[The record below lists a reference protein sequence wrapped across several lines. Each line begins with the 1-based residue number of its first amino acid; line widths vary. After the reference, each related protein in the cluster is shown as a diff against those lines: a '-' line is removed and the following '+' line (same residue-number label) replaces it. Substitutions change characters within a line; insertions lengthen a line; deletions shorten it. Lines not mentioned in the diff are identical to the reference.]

1 MTDLS
6 ATDHASTDTSHD
18 AIDPNVLPK
27 FSDMPDVALMDT
39 AHVNKDTP
47 PFILVDGSYY
57 LFRTYHAL
65 PKTMMTT
72 QGLMT
77 NAIRGTLNAL
87 LKLMRRY
94 HPTHMAVCFDTKSPT
109 FRHALSPEYKA
120 NRPKMDVELAQ
131 QIPYIH
137 RLVRALGI
145 PLLRIEGAEADD
157 IIGTLTQRAVAEGHH
172 VVISTGDKDMA
183 QLVNDCVILE
193 DSFTGKITDIQ
204 GVIDKFGIKPTQ
216 MVDYL
221 TLMGDSSDGIKGVPG
236 IGKKTAAKLLN
247 EYESLGGIL
256 ANAENIK
263 GRAGKNLI
271 EHADDIPMNSQLA
284 TIVTDLDIGQDWE
297 DLRVNTDATA
307 FIDELRDLYS
317 ELEFK
322 NELASLDHPNH
333 PANVQNDAQ
342 NGNDSIDN
350 SKAASE
356 SQAQIAKTLQNQK
369 QHAII
374 ENIKDS
380 KGHDKAWHTVLDMLA
395 FESLLERLASAEHFV
410 IDTETTS
417 INWREADI
425 VGLSFALQSHEA
437 YYIPL
442 NHVAYVEPVKTKKTK
457 AKKDADVE
465 TPEDSLALEDAP
477 VEDELI
483 GKQLDRDSV
492 LAKLKPILENPK
504 IGKIGQHLKYD
515 AHVLSRYGIDLNIEP
530 KNWAMDTMLA
540 SYVINAAITRH
551 GMDDLARH
559 YLHTQTITYED
570 VAGKGA
576 KQVTFD
582 KVAIDIASDY
592 ACEDADITY
601 QLFELF
607 QAKLKDDENNQ
618 KLLQAL
624 EIPTAQILCQME
636 AEGILIKRPF
646 LNELSIRFDEEII
659 ALEKRAY
666 EVAGEA
672 FNLGS
677 PKQLGEILFDK
688 LGVPGGKKTKSG
700 QYSTSEAVL
709 SKIDHE
715 LVDIALEYRSLAKLK
730 NTYTDALDAVA
741 DSETDRVHTSYHQ
754 ALTSTGRLS
763 STDPNLQN
771 IPIRTATGRLIR
783 QAFIAPKGR
792 VILAADYSQIEL
804 RLMAHFSGDA
814 NLTRAFNEGLDI
826 HTATAAEVLGKAVE
840 GVTPTERR
848 NAKAINFGLL
858 YGMSAFGL
866 AKQLQMSREEAQS
879 YIKLYFSRYPGVQQY
894 MQDTRASAYE
904 HGYIET
910 ILGRKLYTP
919 DITNSNRMVKQAAER
934 AAINAPLQ
942 GSAADIIKLAMIAV
956 DKVLPKE
963 SAKMLL
969 QVHDELVFEV
979 DEDKTDEISALIKQA
994 MEEVLSTT
1002 AKDMG
1007 WDVDFAVPLVVE
1019 TDIGE
1024 NWDEAH

>member
-1 MTDLS
+1 MTDNDHNSHSPINPNTLPNF
-6 ATDHASTDTSHD
+6 ATMPNVATMDTSH
-18 AIDPNVLPK
+18 
-27 FSDMPDVALMDT
+27 
-39 AHVNKDTP
+39 VNKEQP

-65 PKTMMTT
+65 PKTMQNS
-72 QGLMT
+72 QGLVT

-109 FRHALSPEYKA
+109 FRHAMSEEYKA
-120 NRPKMDVELAQ
+120 NRPKMDVELAE

-137 RLVRALGI
+137 SLVVALGI

-157 IIGTLTQRAVAEGHH
+157 IIGTLAHRAVAEGHH
-172 VVISTGDKDMA
+172 VVISTGDKDMM
-183 QLVNDCVILE
+183 QLINDCVILE
-193 DSFTGKITDIQ
+193 DSFTGKVTDSA
-204 GVIDKFGIKPTQ
+204 GVVEKFGINPNQ
-216 MVDYL
+216 MIDFL

-236 IGKKTAAKLLN
+236 IGKKTAKDLLN
-247 EYESLGGIL
+247 EYGNIDNMLKNV
-256 ANAENIK
+256 ANIK
-263 GRAGKNLI
+263 GRAGKNLV
-271 EHADDIPMNSQLA
+271 EYADDIPFNAQLA
-284 TIVTDLDIGQDWE
+284 TIVTDLEIGQDWR
-297 DLRVNTDATA
+297 DLKINTDPCAH
-307 FIDELRDLYS
+307 IDELRALYS
-317 ELEFK
+317 ELEFR

-333 PANVQNDAQ
+333 PANA
-342 NGNDSIDN
+342 NGNGAQSVADIQAD
-350 SKAASE
+350 AE
-356 SQAQIAKTLQNQK
+356 SQAQIAKSLQSSIND
-369 QHAII
+369 
-374 ENIKDS
+374 NIKDS
-380 KGHDKAWHTVLDMLA
+380 KTHDKAWHTVLDEPA
-395 FESLLERLASAEHFV
+395 FDSLVTLLESAPHFV

-417 INWREADI
+417 VYWRQAEL
-425 VGLSFALQSHEA
+425 VGLSFAVKAHEA
-437 YYIPL
+437 YYVPL
-442 NHVAYVEPVKTKKTK
+442 TH
-457 AKKDADVE
+457 
-465 TPEDSLALEDAP
+465 SLEG
-477 VEDELI
+477 DELTT
-483 GKQLDRDSV
+483 KQLDRNMV
-492 LAKLKPILENPK
+492 LTRLKHILENPN

-515 AHVLSRYGIDLNIEP
+515 AHILSFYDIDLLGSIHAKPN
-530 KNWAMDTMLA
+530 NWAMDTMLA
-540 SYVINAAITRH
+540 SYVINAAATRH

-559 YLHTQTITYED
+559 YLQTQTISFED

-576 KQVTFD
+576 KQVGFD
-582 KVAIDIASDY
+582 QVAIDLASDY

-607 QAKLKDDENNQ
+607 SEKLAADENNA
-618 KLLQAL
+618 KLLHEL
-624 EIPTAQILCQME
+624 EIPTAEILCQME
-636 AEGILIKRPF
+636 ANGILIKRPF
-646 LNELSIRFDEEII
+646 LNELSKRFDEEII

-677 PKQLGEILFDK
+677 PKQLGEMLFEK
-688 LGVPGGKKTKSG
+688 LGVAGGKKTKSG
-700 QYSTSEAVL
+700 QYSTGEAVL
-709 SKIDHE
+709 SKIDHP
-715 LVDIALEYRSLAKLK
+715 LVEIVLEYRGLSKLK
-730 NTYTDALDAVA
+730 STYTDALDNVA

-783 QAFIAPKGR
+783 QAFIAPEGR

-804 RLMAHFSGDA
+804 RLMAHFSGDV

-840 GVTPTERR
+840 AVSATERR

-866 AKQLQMSREEAQS
+866 AKQLQMSRGEAQD
-879 YIKLYFSRYPGVQQY
+879 YIDMYFERYPSVKDY
-894 MQDTRASAYE
+894 MINTRASAYE
-904 HGYIET
+904 KGYVET

-919 DITNSNRMVKQAAER
+919 DINHSNRMVKQGAER

-942 GSAADIIKLAMIAV
+942 GSAADLIKLAMIAV

-963 SAKMLL
+963 HAKMLL

-979 DEDKTDEISALIKQA
+979 DSDKVDSIRQLITDA
-994 MEEVLSTT
+994 MQDVLTTT
-1002 AKDMG
+1002 AVAKG
-1007 WDVDFAVPLVVE
+1007 WNVDFAVPLLVE
-1019 TDIGE
+1019 TDIGS

>member
-1 MTDLS
+1 MTDNDHNSHSPINPNTLPNF
-6 ATDHASTDTSHD
+6 ATMPNVATMDTSH
-18 AIDPNVLPK
+18 
-27 FSDMPDVALMDT
+27 
-39 AHVNKDTP
+39 VNKEQP

-65 PKTMMTT
+65 PKTMQNS
-72 QGLMT
+72 QGLVT

-109 FRHALSPEYKA
+109 FRHTMSEEYKA
-120 NRPKMDVELAQ
+120 NRPKMDVELAE

-137 RLVRALGI
+137 SLVVALGI

-157 IIGTLTQRAVAEGHH
+157 IIGTLAHRAVAEGHH
-172 VVISTGDKDMA
+172 VVISTGDKDMM
-183 QLVNDCVILE
+183 QLINDCVILE
-193 DSFTGKITDIQ
+193 DSFTGKVTDSA
-204 GVIDKFGIKPTQ
+204 GVVEKFGINPNQ
-216 MVDYL
+216 MIDFL

-236 IGKKTAAKLLN
+236 IGKKTAKDLLN
-247 EYESLGGIL
+247 EYGNIDNMLKNV
-256 ANAENIK
+256 ANIK
-263 GRAGKNLI
+263 GRAGKNLV
-271 EHADDIPMNSQLA
+271 EYADDIPFNAQLA
-284 TIVTDLDIGQDWE
+284 TIVTDLEIGQDWR
-297 DLRVNTDATA
+297 DLKINTDPCAH
-307 FIDELRDLYS
+307 IDELRALYS
-317 ELEFK
+317 ELEFR

-333 PANVQNDAQ
+333 PANA
-342 NGNDSIDN
+342 NGNGAQSVADSQAD
-350 SKAASE
+350 AE
-356 SQAQIAKTLQNQK
+356 SQAQIAKSLQSS
-369 QHAII
+369 II
-374 ENIKDS
+374 DNIKDS
-380 KGHDKAWHTVLDMLA
+380 KTHDKAWHTVLDEPA
-395 FESLLERLASAEHFV
+395 FDSLVTLLESAPHFV

-417 INWREADI
+417 VYWRQAEL
-425 VGLSFALQSHEA
+425 VGLSFAVKAHEA
-437 YYIPL
+437 YYVPL
-442 NHVAYVEPVKTKKTK
+442 TH
-457 AKKDADVE
+457 
-465 TPEDSLALEDAP
+465 SLEG
-477 VEDELI
+477 DELTT
-483 GKQLDRDSV
+483 KQLDRNMV
-492 LAKLKPILENPK
+492 LTRLKPILENPN

-515 AHVLSRYGIDLNIEP
+515 AHILSFYDMDLLGSIHAKPN
-530 KNWAMDTMLA
+530 NWAMDTMLA
-540 SYVINAAITRH
+540 SYVINAAATRH

-559 YLHTQTITYED
+559 YLQTQTISFED

-576 KQVTFD
+576 KQVSFD
-582 KVAIDIASDY
+582 QVAIDLASDY

-607 QAKLKDDENNQ
+607 SEKLAADENNA
-618 KLLQAL
+618 KLLHEL
-624 EIPTAQILCQME
+624 EIPTAEILCQME
-636 AEGILIKRPF
+636 ANGILIKRPF
-646 LNELSIRFDEEII
+646 LNELSKRFDEEII

-666 EVAGEA
+666 EVAGEE

-677 PKQLGEILFDK
+677 PKQLGEMLFEK

-700 QYSTSEAVL
+700 QYSTGEAVL
-709 SKIDHE
+709 SKIDHP
-715 LVDIALEYRSLAKLK
+715 LVEIVLEYRGLSKLK
-730 NTYTDALDAVA
+730 STYTDALDNVA

-783 QAFIAPKGR
+783 QAFIAPEGR

-804 RLMAHFSGDA
+804 RLMAHFSGDE

-840 GVTPTERR
+840 AVSATERR

-866 AKQLQMSREEAQS
+866 AKQLQMSRGEAQD
-879 YIKLYFSRYPGVQQY
+879 YIDMYFERYPSVKDY
-894 MQDTRASAYE
+894 MINTRASAYE
-904 HGYIET
+904 KGYVET

-919 DITNSNRMVKQAAER
+919 DINHSNRMVKQGAER

-942 GSAADIIKLAMIAV
+942 GSAADLIKLAMIAV

-963 SAKMLL
+963 HAKMLL

-979 DEDKTDEISALIKQA
+979 DSDKVDSIRQLITDA
-994 MEEVLSTT
+994 MQDVLTTT
-1002 AKDMG
+1002 AVAKG
-1007 WDVDFAVPLVVE
+1007 WNVNFAVPLLVE
-1019 TDIGE
+1019 TDIGS

>member
-1 MTDLS
+1 MTDNDHNSHSPINPNTLPNF
-6 ATDHASTDTSHD
+6 ATMPNVATMDTSH
-18 AIDPNVLPK
+18 
-27 FSDMPDVALMDT
+27 
-39 AHVNKDTP
+39 VNKEQP

-65 PKTMMTT
+65 PKTMQNS
-72 QGLMT
+72 QGLVT

-109 FRHALSPEYKA
+109 FRHAMSEEYKA
-120 NRPKMDVELAQ
+120 NRPKMDVELAE

-137 RLVRALGI
+137 SLVVALGI

-157 IIGTLTQRAVAEGHH
+157 IIGTLAHRAVAEGHH
-172 VVISTGDKDMA
+172 VVISTGDKDMM
-183 QLVNDCVILE
+183 QLINDCVILE
-193 DSFTGKITDIQ
+193 DSFTGKVTDSA
-204 GVIDKFGIKPTQ
+204 GVVEKFGINPNQ
-216 MVDYL
+216 MIDFL

-236 IGKKTAAKLLN
+236 IGKKTAKDLLN
-247 EYESLGGIL
+247 EYGNIDNMLKNV
-256 ANAENIK
+256 ANIK
-263 GRAGKNLI
+263 GRAGKNLV
-271 EHADDIPMNSQLA
+271 EYADDIPFNAQLA
-284 TIVTDLDIGQDWE
+284 TIVTDLEIGQDWR
-297 DLRVNTDATA
+297 DLKINTDPCAH
-307 FIDELRDLYS
+307 IDELRALYS
-317 ELEFK
+317 ELEFR

-333 PANVQNDAQ
+333 PANA
-342 NGNDSIDN
+342 NGNGAQSVADSQAD
-350 SKAASE
+350 AE
-356 SQAQIAKTLQNQK
+356 SQAQIAKSLQSS
-369 QHAII
+369 II
-374 ENIKDS
+374 DNIKDS
-380 KGHDKAWHTVLDMLA
+380 KTHDKAWHTVLDEPA
-395 FESLLERLASAEHFV
+395 FDSLVTLLESAPHFV

-417 INWREADI
+417 VYWRQAEL
-425 VGLSFALQSHEA
+425 VGLSFAVKAHEA
-437 YYIPL
+437 YYVPL
-442 NHVAYVEPVKTKKTK
+442 TH
-457 AKKDADVE
+457 
-465 TPEDSLALEDAP
+465 SLEG
-477 VEDELI
+477 DELTT
-483 GKQLDRDSV
+483 KQLDRNMV
-492 LAKLKPILENPK
+492 LTRLKPILENPN

-515 AHVLSRYGIDLNIEP
+515 AHILSFYDIDLLGSIHAKPN
-530 KNWAMDTMLA
+530 NWAMDTMLA
-540 SYVINAAITRH
+540 SYVINAAATRH

-559 YLHTQTITYED
+559 YLHTQTISFED

-576 KQVTFD
+576 KQVSFD
-582 KVAIDIASDY
+582 QAAIDLASDY

-607 QAKLKDDENNQ
+607 SEKLAADENNA
-618 KLLQAL
+618 KLLHEL
-624 EIPTAQILCQME
+624 EIPTAEILCQME
-636 AEGILIKRPF
+636 ANGILIKRPF
-646 LNELSIRFDEEII
+646 LNELSKRFDEEIV

-677 PKQLGEILFDK
+677 PKQLGEMLFEK

-700 QYSTSEAVL
+700 QYSTGEAVL
-709 SKIDHE
+709 SKINHP
-715 LVDIALEYRSLAKLK
+715 LVEIVLEYRGLSKLK
-730 NTYTDALDAVA
+730 STYTDALDNVA

-783 QAFIAPKGR
+783 QAFIAPEGR

-804 RLMAHFSGDA
+804 RLMAHFSGDE

-840 GVTPTERR
+840 EVSATERR

-866 AKQLQMSREEAQS
+866 AKQLQMSRGEAQD
-879 YIKLYFSRYPGVQQY
+879 YIDMYFERYPSVKDY
-894 MQDTRASAYE
+894 MINTRASAYE
-904 HGYIET
+904 KGYVET

-919 DITNSNRMVKQAAER
+919 DINHSNRMVKQGAER

-942 GSAADIIKLAMIAV
+942 GSAADLIKLAMIAV

-963 SAKMLL
+963 HAKMLL

-979 DEDKTDEISALIKQA
+979 DSDKVDSIRQLITDA
-994 MEEVLSTT
+994 MQDVLTTT
-1002 AKDMG
+1002 AVAKG
-1007 WDVDFAVPLVVE
+1007 WNVDFAVPLLVE
-1019 TDIGE
+1019 TDIGS

>member
-1 MTDLS
+1 MTDNDHNSHSPINPNTLPNF
-6 ATDHASTDTSHD
+6 ATMPNVATMDTSH
-18 AIDPNVLPK
+18 
-27 FSDMPDVALMDT
+27 
-39 AHVNKDTP
+39 VNKEQP

-65 PKTMMTT
+65 PKTMQNS
-72 QGLMT
+72 QGLVT

-109 FRHALSPEYKA
+109 FRHAMSEEYKA
-120 NRPKMDVELAQ
+120 NRPKMDVELAE

-137 RLVRALGI
+137 SLVVALGI

-157 IIGTLTQRAVAEGHH
+157 IIGTLAHRAVAEGHH
-172 VVISTGDKDMA
+172 VVISTGDKDMM
-183 QLVNDCVILE
+183 QLINDCVILE
-193 DSFTGKITDIQ
+193 DSFTGKVTDSA
-204 GVIDKFGIKPTQ
+204 GVVEKFGINPNQ
-216 MVDYL
+216 MIDFL

-236 IGKKTAAKLLN
+236 IGKKTAKDLLN
-247 EYESLGGIL
+247 EYGNIDNMLKNV
-256 ANAENIK
+256 ANIK
-263 GRAGKNLI
+263 GRAGKNLV
-271 EHADDIPMNSQLA
+271 EYADDIPFNAQLA
-284 TIVTDLDIGQDWE
+284 TIVTDLEIGQDWR
-297 DLRVNTDATA
+297 DLKINTDPCAH
-307 FIDELRDLYS
+307 IDELRALYS
-317 ELEFK
+317 ELEFR

-333 PANVQNDAQ
+333 PANA
-342 NGNDSIDN
+342 NGNGAQSVADSQAD
-350 SKAASE
+350 AE
-356 SQAQIAKTLQNQK
+356 SQAQIAKSLQSS
-369 QHAII
+369 II
-374 ENIKDS
+374 DNIKDS
-380 KGHDKAWHTVLDMLA
+380 KTHDKAWHTVLDEPA
-395 FESLLERLASAEHFV
+395 FDSLVTLLESAPHFV

-417 INWREADI
+417 VYWRQAEL
-425 VGLSFALQSHEA
+425 VGLSFAVKAHEA
-437 YYIPL
+437 YYVPL
-442 NHVAYVEPVKTKKTK
+442 TH
-457 AKKDADVE
+457 
-465 TPEDSLALEDAP
+465 SLEG
-477 VEDELI
+477 DELTT
-483 GKQLDRDSV
+483 KQLDRNMV
-492 LAKLKPILENPK
+492 LTRLKPILENPN

-515 AHVLSRYGIDLNIEP
+515 AHILSFYDIDLLGSIHAKPN
-530 KNWAMDTMLA
+530 NWAMDTMLA
-540 SYVINAAITRH
+540 SYVINAAATRH

-559 YLHTQTITYED
+559 YLQTQTISFED

-576 KQVTFD
+576 KQVSFD
-582 KVAIDIASDY
+582 QVAIDLASDY

-607 QAKLKDDENNQ
+607 SEKLAADENNA
-618 KLLQAL
+618 KLLHEL
-624 EIPTAQILCQME
+624 EIPTAEILCQME
-636 AEGILIKRPF
+636 ANGILIKRPF
-646 LNELSIRFDEEII
+646 LNELSKRFDEEII

-677 PKQLGEILFDK
+677 PKQLGEMLFEK

-700 QYSTSEAVL
+700 QYSTGEAVL
-709 SKIDHE
+709 SKIDHP
-715 LVDIALEYRSLAKLK
+715 LVEIVLEYRGLSKLK
-730 NTYTDALDAVA
+730 STYTDALDNVA

-783 QAFIAPKGR
+783 QAFIAPEGR

-804 RLMAHFSGDA
+804 RLMAHFSGDE

-840 GVTPTERR
+840 EVSATERR

-866 AKQLQMSREEAQS
+866 AKQLQMSRGEAQD
-879 YIKLYFSRYPGVQQY
+879 YIDMYFERYPSVKDY
-894 MQDTRASAYE
+894 MINTRASAYE
-904 HGYIET
+904 KGYVET

-919 DITNSNRMVKQAAER
+919 DINHSNRMVKQGAER

-942 GSAADIIKLAMIAV
+942 GSAADLIKLAMIAV

-963 SAKMLL
+963 HAKMLL

-979 DEDKTDEISALIKQA
+979 DSDKVDSIRQLITDA
-994 MEEVLSTT
+994 MQDVLTTT
-1002 AKDMG
+1002 AVAKG
-1007 WDVDFAVPLVVE
+1007 WKVDFAVPLLVE
-1019 TDIGE
+1019 TDIGS

>member
-1 MTDLS
+1 MTDNDHNSHSPINPNTLPNF
-6 ATDHASTDTSHD
+6 ATMPNVATMDTSH
-18 AIDPNVLPK
+18 
-27 FSDMPDVALMDT
+27 
-39 AHVNKDTP
+39 VNKEQP

-65 PKTMMTT
+65 PKTMQNS
-72 QGLMT
+72 QGLVT

-109 FRHALSPEYKA
+109 FRHAMSEEYKA
-120 NRPKMDVELAQ
+120 NRPKMDVELAE

-137 RLVRALGI
+137 SLVVALGI

-157 IIGTLTQRAVAEGHH
+157 IIGTLAHRAVAEGHH
-172 VVISTGDKDMA
+172 VVISTGDKDMM
-183 QLVNDCVILE
+183 QLINDCVILE
-193 DSFTGKITDIQ
+193 DSFTGKVTDSA
-204 GVIDKFGIKPTQ
+204 GVVEKFGINPNQ
-216 MVDYL
+216 MIDFL

-236 IGKKTAAKLLN
+236 IGKKTAKDLLN
-247 EYESLGGIL
+247 EYGNIDNMLKNV
-256 ANAENIK
+256 ANIK
-263 GRAGKNLI
+263 GRAGKNLV
-271 EHADDIPMNSQLA
+271 EYADDIPFNAQLA
-284 TIVTDLDIGQDWE
+284 TIVTDLEIGQDWR
-297 DLRVNTDATA
+297 DLKINTDPCAH
-307 FIDELRDLYS
+307 IDELRALYS
-317 ELEFK
+317 ELEFR

-333 PANVQNDAQ
+333 PANA
-342 NGNDSIDN
+342 NGNGAQSVADSQAD
-350 SKAASE
+350 AE
-356 SQAQIAKTLQNQK
+356 SQAQIAKSLQSS
-369 QHAII
+369 II
-374 ENIKDS
+374 DNIKDS
-380 KGHDKAWHTVLDMLA
+380 KTHDKAWHTVLDEPA
-395 FESLLERLASAEHFV
+395 FDSLVTLLESAPHFV

-417 INWREADI
+417 VYWRQAEL
-425 VGLSFALQSHEA
+425 VGLSFAVKAHEA
-437 YYIPL
+437 YYVPL
-442 NHVAYVEPVKTKKTK
+442 TH
-457 AKKDADVE
+457 
-465 TPEDSLALEDAP
+465 SLEG
-477 VEDELI
+477 DELTT
-483 GKQLDRDSV
+483 KQLDRNMV
-492 LAKLKPILENPK
+492 LTRLKPILENPN

-515 AHVLSRYGIDLNIEP
+515 AHILSFYDIDLLDSIHAKPN
-530 KNWAMDTMLA
+530 NWAMDTMLA
-540 SYVINAAITRH
+540 SYVINAAATRH

-559 YLHTQTITYED
+559 YLQTQTISFED

-576 KQVTFD
+576 KQVSFD
-582 KVAIDIASDY
+582 QVAIDLASDY

-607 QAKLKDDENNQ
+607 SEKLAADENNA
-618 KLLQAL
+618 KLLHEL
-624 EIPTAQILCQME
+624 EIPTAEILCQME
-636 AEGILIKRPF
+636 ANGILIKRPF
-646 LNELSIRFDEEII
+646 LNELSKRFDEEII

-666 EVAGEA
+666 EVAGEE

-677 PKQLGEILFDK
+677 PKQLGEMLFEK

-700 QYSTSEAVL
+700 QYSTGEAVL
-709 SKIDHE
+709 SKIDHP
-715 LVDIALEYRSLAKLK
+715 LVEIVLEYRGLSKLK
-730 NTYTDALDAVA
+730 STYTDALDNVA

-783 QAFIAPKGR
+783 QAFIAPEGR

-804 RLMAHFSGDA
+804 RLMAHFSGDE

-840 GVTPTERR
+840 AVSATERR

-866 AKQLQMSREEAQS
+866 AKQLQMSRGEAQD
-879 YIKLYFSRYPGVQQY
+879 YIDMYFERYPSVKDY
-894 MQDTRASAYE
+894 MINTRASAYE
-904 HGYIET
+904 KGYVET

-919 DITNSNRMVKQAAER
+919 DINHSNRMVKQGAER

-942 GSAADIIKLAMIAV
+942 GSAADLIKLAMIAV

-963 SAKMLL
+963 HAKMLL

-979 DEDKTDEISALIKQA
+979 DSDKVDSIRQLITDA
-994 MEEVLSTT
+994 MQDVLTTT
-1002 AKDMG
+1002 AVAKG
-1007 WDVDFAVPLVVE
+1007 WNVDFAVPLLVE
-1019 TDIGE
+1019 TDIGS

>member
-1 MTDLS
+1 MTDNDHNSHLPINPNTLPNFAS
-6 ATDHASTDTSHD
+6 MPNVATMDTS
-18 AIDPNVLPK
+18 
-27 FSDMPDVALMDT
+27 
-39 AHVNKDTP
+39 HVNKDQP

-65 PKTMMTT
+65 PKTMQNS
-72 QGLMT
+72 QGLIT

-109 FRHALSPEYKA
+109 FRHAMSSDYKA
-120 NRPKMDVELAQ
+120 ARPPMDVELIE

-137 RLVRALGI
+137 HLVAALGI

-157 IIGTLTQRAVAEGHH
+157 IIGTLAYRAVEQGHH
-172 VVISTGDKDMA
+172 VVISTGDKDMM

-193 DSFTGKITDIQ
+193 DSFTGKIVDNQ
-204 GVIDKFGIKPTQ
+204 AVIDKYGINPSQ
-216 MVDYL
+216 MIDFL

-236 IGKKTAAKLLN
+236 IGKKTAKELLN
-247 EYESLGGIL
+247 EYGSIDSMLKNIGY
-256 ANAENIK
+256 IK
-263 GRAGKNLI
+263 GRGAKGLI
-271 EHADDIPMNSQLA
+271 EHADTIPFNAQLA
-284 TIVTDLDIGQDWE
+284 TIVTDLEIGQDWD
-297 DLRVNTDATA
+297 DLKINTDPCAH
-307 FIDELRDLYS
+307 IDKLRELYS

-333 PANVQNDAQ
+333 PANGSQSVADSQADA
-342 NGNDSIDN
+342 
-350 SKAASE
+350 E
-356 SQAQIAKTLQNQK
+356 SQAQVAKSLQSS
-369 QHAII
+369 AID
-374 ENIKDS
+374 NIKDS
-380 KGHDKAWHTVLDMLA
+380 KSHEKAWHTVLDMPA
-395 FESLLERLASAEHFV
+395 FESLLEQLESAPHFV

-417 INWREADI
+417 IYWRQAEI
-425 VGLSFALQSHEA
+425 VGLSFAVQAHEA
-437 YYIPL
+437 YYVPL
-442 NHVAYVEPVKTKKTK
+442 TH
-457 AKKDADVE
+457 
-465 TPEDSLALEDAP
+465 SLEG
-477 VEDELI
+477 DELI
-483 GKQLDRDSV
+483 AKQLDRDTV

-515 AHVLSRYGIDLNIEP
+515 AHILSHYDIDLVGAIHASPN
-530 KNWAMDTMLA
+530 NWAMDTMLA

-559 YLHTQTITYED
+559 YLQTQTISYED

-582 KVAIDIASDY
+582 QVAIDIASDY

-601 QLFELF
+601 QLFDVFSKKLNEYENN
-607 QAKLKDDENNQ
+607 AKLLHE
-618 KLLQAL
+618 L
-624 EIPTAQILCQME
+624 EIPTAEILCQME
-636 AEGILIKRPF
+636 ANGILIKRSF
-646 LNELSIRFDEEII
+646 LNELSKRFDEEII

-666 EVAGEA
+666 EVAGEE

-677 PKQLGEILFDK
+677 PKQLGEMLFDK
-688 LGVPGGKKTKSG
+688 LGVIGGKKTKSG
-700 QYSTSEAVL
+700 QYSTGEAVL
-709 SKIDHE
+709 SKIDHP
-715 LVDIALEYRSLAKLK
+715 LVEIVLEYRGLSKLK
-730 NTYTDALDAVA
+730 STYTDALDNVA

-783 QAFIAPKGR
+783 QAFIAPEGR

-804 RLMAHFSGDA
+804 RLMAHFSGDK
-814 NLTRAFNEGLDI
+814 NLTHAFNEGLDI
-826 HTATAAEVLGKAVE
+826 HAATAAEVLGKDVSD
-840 GVTPTERR
+840 VTPTERR

-866 AKQLQMSREEAQS
+866 AKQLQMSRNEAQD
-879 YIKLYFSRYPGVQQY
+879 YIDMYFERYPGVKDY
-894 MQDTRASAYE
+894 MINTRASA
-904 HGYIET
+904 HDKGYVET

-919 DITNSNRMVKQAAER
+919 DISHSNRMVKQGAER

-942 GSAADIIKLAMIAV
+942 GSAADLIKLAMIAV

-963 SAKMLL
+963 QAKMLL

-979 DEDKTDEISALIKQA
+979 DSDKVEEISKLITDA
-994 MEEVLSTT
+994 MQDVLTTT
-1002 AKDMG
+1002 AVEKG
-1007 WDVDFAVPLVVE
+1007 WHVDFAVPLLVE
-1019 TDIGE
+1019 TDSGQ

>member
-1 MTDLS
+1 MTDNDHNSHSPINPNTLPNF
-6 ATDHASTDTSHD
+6 ATMPNVATMDTSH
-18 AIDPNVLPK
+18 
-27 FSDMPDVALMDT
+27 
-39 AHVNKDTP
+39 VNKEQP

-65 PKTMMTT
+65 PKTMQNS
-72 QGLMT
+72 QGLVT

-109 FRHALSPEYKA
+109 FRHTMSEEYKA
-120 NRPKMDVELAQ
+120 NRPKMDVELAE

-137 RLVRALGI
+137 SLVVALGI

-157 IIGTLTQRAVAEGHH
+157 IIGTLAHRAVAEGHH
-172 VVISTGDKDMA
+172 VVISTGDKDMM
-183 QLVNDCVILE
+183 QLINDCVILE
-193 DSFTGKITDIQ
+193 DSFTGKVTDSA
-204 GVIDKFGIKPTQ
+204 GVVEKFGINPNQ
-216 MVDYL
+216 MIDFL

-236 IGKKTAAKLLN
+236 IGKKTAKDLLN
-247 EYESLGGIL
+247 EYGNIDNMLKNV
-256 ANAENIK
+256 ANIK
-263 GRAGKNLI
+263 GRAGKNLV
-271 EHADDIPMNSQLA
+271 EYAEDIPFNAQLA
-284 TIVTDLDIGQDWE
+284 TIVTDLEIGQDWR
-297 DLRVNTDATA
+297 DLKINTDPCAH
-307 FIDELRDLYS
+307 IDELSALYS
-317 ELEFK
+317 ELEFR

-333 PANVQNDAQ
+333 PANA
-342 NGNDSIDN
+342 NGNGAQSVADSQAD
-350 SKAASE
+350 AE
-356 SQAQIAKTLQNQK
+356 SQAQIAKSLQSSIND
-369 QHAII
+369 
-374 ENIKDS
+374 NIKDS
-380 KGHDKAWHTVLDMLA
+380 KTHDKAWHTVLDEPA
-395 FESLLERLASAEHFV
+395 FDSLVTLLESAPHFV

-417 INWREADI
+417 VYWRQAEL
-425 VGLSFALQSHEA
+425 VGLSFAVKAHEA
-437 YYIPL
+437 YYVPL
-442 NHVAYVEPVKTKKTK
+442 TH
-457 AKKDADVE
+457 
-465 TPEDSLALEDAP
+465 SLEG
-477 VEDELI
+477 DELTT
-483 GKQLDRDSV
+483 KQLDRNMV
-492 LAKLKPILENPK
+492 LTRLKPILENPN

-515 AHVLSRYGIDLNIEP
+515 AHILSFYDIDLLGSIHAKPN
-530 KNWAMDTMLA
+530 NWAMDTMLA
-540 SYVINAAITRH
+540 SYVINAAATRH

-559 YLHTQTITYED
+559 YLQTQTISFED

-576 KQVTFD
+576 KQVSFD
-582 KVAIDIASDY
+582 QVAIDLASDY

-607 QAKLKDDENNQ
+607 SEKLAADENNA
-618 KLLQAL
+618 KLLHEL
-624 EIPTAQILCQME
+624 EIPTAEILCQME
-636 AEGILIKRPF
+636 ANGILIKRPF
-646 LNELSIRFDEEII
+646 LNELSKRFDEEIV

-666 EVAGEA
+666 EVAGEE

-677 PKQLGEILFDK
+677 PKQLGEMLFEK

-700 QYSTSEAVL
+700 QYSTGEAVL
-709 SKIDHE
+709 SKIDHP
-715 LVDIALEYRSLAKLK
+715 LVEIVLEYRGLSKLK
-730 NTYTDALDAVA
+730 STYTDALDNVA

-783 QAFIAPKGR
+783 QAFIAPEGR

-804 RLMAHFSGDA
+804 RLMAHFSGDE

-840 GVTPTERR
+840 AVSATERR

-866 AKQLQMSREEAQS
+866 AKQLQMSRGEAQD
-879 YIKLYFSRYPGVQQY
+879 YIDMYFERYPSVKDY
-894 MQDTRASAYE
+894 MINTRASAYE
-904 HGYIET
+904 KGYVET

-919 DITNSNRMVKQAAER
+919 DINHSNRMVKQGAER

-942 GSAADIIKLAMIAV
+942 GSAADLIKLAMIAV

-963 SAKMLL
+963 HAKMLL

-979 DEDKTDEISALIKQA
+979 DSDKVDSIRQLITDA
-994 MEEVLSTT
+994 MQDVLTTT
-1002 AKDMG
+1002 AVAKG
-1007 WDVDFAVPLVVE
+1007 WNVDFAVPLLVE
-1019 TDIGE
+1019 TDIGS

>member
-1 MTDLS
+1 MTDNDHNSHSPINPNTLPNF
-6 ATDHASTDTSHD
+6 ATMPNVATMDTSH
-18 AIDPNVLPK
+18 
-27 FSDMPDVALMDT
+27 
-39 AHVNKDTP
+39 VNKEQP

-65 PKTMMTT
+65 PKTMQNS
-72 QGLMT
+72 QGLVT

-109 FRHALSPEYKA
+109 FRHTMSEEYKA
-120 NRPKMDVELAQ
+120 NRPKMDVELAE

-137 RLVRALGI
+137 SLVVALGI

-157 IIGTLTQRAVAEGHH
+157 IIGTLAHRAVAEGHH
-172 VVISTGDKDMA
+172 VVISTGDKDMM
-183 QLVNDCVILE
+183 QLINDCVILE
-193 DSFTGKITDIQ
+193 DSFTGKVTDSA
-204 GVIDKFGIKPTQ
+204 GVVEKFGINPNQ
-216 MVDYL
+216 MIDFL

-236 IGKKTAAKLLN
+236 IGKKTAKDLLN
-247 EYESLGGIL
+247 EYGNIDNMLKNV
-256 ANAENIK
+256 ANIK
-263 GRAGKNLI
+263 GRAGKNLV
-271 EHADDIPMNSQLA
+271 EYAEDIPFNAQLA
-284 TIVTDLDIGQDWE
+284 TIVTDLEIGQDWR
-297 DLRVNTDATA
+297 DLKINTDPCAH
-307 FIDELRDLYS
+307 IDELRALYS
-317 ELEFK
+317 ELEFR

-333 PANVQNDAQ
+333 PANA
-342 NGNDSIDN
+342 NGNGAQSVADSQAD
-350 SKAASE
+350 AE
-356 SQAQIAKTLQNQK
+356 SQAQIAKSLQSS
-369 QHAII
+369 II
-374 ENIKDS
+374 DNIKDS
-380 KGHDKAWHTVLDMLA
+380 KTHDKAWHTVLDEPA
-395 FESLLERLASAEHFV
+395 FDSLVTLLESAPHFV

-417 INWREADI
+417 VYWRQAEL
-425 VGLSFALQSHEA
+425 VGLSFAVKAHEA
-437 YYIPL
+437 YYVPL
-442 NHVAYVEPVKTKKTK
+442 TH
-457 AKKDADVE
+457 
-465 TPEDSLALEDAP
+465 SLEG
-477 VEDELI
+477 DELTT
-483 GKQLDRDSV
+483 KQLDRNMV
-492 LAKLKPILENPK
+492 LTRLKPILENPN

-515 AHVLSRYGIDLNIEP
+515 AHILSFYDIDLLGSIHAKPN
-530 KNWAMDTMLA
+530 NWAMDTMLA
-540 SYVINAAITRH
+540 SYVINAAATRH

-559 YLHTQTITYED
+559 YLQTQTISFED

-576 KQVTFD
+576 KQVSFD
-582 KVAIDIASDY
+582 QVAIDLASDY

-607 QAKLKDDENNQ
+607 SEKLAADENNA
-618 KLLQAL
+618 KLLHEL
-624 EIPTAQILCQME
+624 EIPTAEILCQME
-636 AEGILIKRPF
+636 ANGILIKRPF
-646 LNELSIRFDEEII
+646 LNELSKRFDEEIV

-666 EVAGEA
+666 EVAGEE

-677 PKQLGEILFDK
+677 PKQLGEMLFEK

-700 QYSTSEAVL
+700 QYSTGEAVL
-709 SKIDHE
+709 SKIDHP
-715 LVDIALEYRSLAKLK
+715 LVEIVLEYRGLSKLK
-730 NTYTDALDAVA
+730 STYTDALDNVA

-783 QAFIAPKGR
+783 QAFIAPEGR

-804 RLMAHFSGDA
+804 RLMAHFSGDE

-840 GVTPTERR
+840 AVSATERR

-866 AKQLQMSREEAQS
+866 AKQLQMSRGEAQD
-879 YIKLYFSRYPGVQQY
+879 YIDMYFERYPSVKDY
-894 MQDTRASAYE
+894 MINTRASAYE
-904 HGYIET
+904 KGYVET

-919 DITNSNRMVKQAAER
+919 DINHSNRMVKQGAER

-942 GSAADIIKLAMIAV
+942 GSAADLIKLAMIAV

-963 SAKMLL
+963 HAKMLL

-979 DEDKTDEISALIKQA
+979 DSDKVDSIRQLITDA
-994 MEEVLSTT
+994 MQDVLTTT
-1002 AKDMG
+1002 AVAKG
-1007 WDVDFAVPLVVE
+1007 WNVDFAVPLLVE
-1019 TDIGE
+1019 TDIGS

>member
-1 MTDLS
+1 MTDNDHNSHSPINPNTLPNF
-6 ATDHASTDTSHD
+6 ATMPNVATMDTSH
-18 AIDPNVLPK
+18 
-27 FSDMPDVALMDT
+27 
-39 AHVNKDTP
+39 VNKEQP

-65 PKTMMTT
+65 PKTMQNS
-72 QGLMT
+72 QGLVT

-109 FRHALSPEYKA
+109 FRHAMSEEYKA
-120 NRPKMDVELAQ
+120 NRPKMDVELAE

-137 RLVRALGI
+137 SLVVALGI

-157 IIGTLTQRAVAEGHH
+157 IIGTLAHRAVAEGHH
-172 VVISTGDKDMA
+172 VVISTGDKDMM
-183 QLVNDCVILE
+183 QLINDCVILE
-193 DSFTGKITDIQ
+193 DSFTGKVTDSA
-204 GVIDKFGIKPTQ
+204 GVVEKFGINPNQ
-216 MVDYL
+216 MIDFL

-236 IGKKTAAKLLN
+236 IGKKTAKDLLN
-247 EYESLGGIL
+247 EYGNIDNMLKNV
-256 ANAENIK
+256 ANIK
-263 GRAGKNLI
+263 GRAGKNLV
-271 EHADDIPMNSQLA
+271 EYADDIPFNAQLA
-284 TIVTDLDIGQDWE
+284 TIVTDLEIGQDWR
-297 DLRVNTDATA
+297 DLKINTDPCAH
-307 FIDELRDLYS
+307 IDELRALYS
-317 ELEFK
+317 ELEFR

-333 PANVQNDAQ
+333 PANA
-342 NGNDSIDN
+342 NGNGAQSVADSQAD
-350 SKAASE
+350 AE
-356 SQAQIAKTLQNQK
+356 SQAQIAKSLQSS
-369 QHAII
+369 II
-374 ENIKDS
+374 DNIKDS
-380 KGHDKAWHTVLDMLA
+380 KTHDKAWHTVLDEPA
-395 FESLLERLASAEHFV
+395 FDSLVTLLESAPHFV

-417 INWREADI
+417 VYWRQAEL
-425 VGLSFALQSHEA
+425 VGLSFAVKAHEA
-437 YYIPL
+437 YYVPL
-442 NHVAYVEPVKTKKTK
+442 TH
-457 AKKDADVE
+457 
-465 TPEDSLALEDAP
+465 SLEC
-477 VEDELI
+477 DELTT
-483 GKQLDRDSV
+483 KQLDRNMV
-492 LAKLKPILENPK
+492 LTRLKPILENPN

-515 AHVLSRYGIDLNIEP
+515 AHILSFYDIDLLGSIHAKPN
-530 KNWAMDTMLA
+530 NWAMDTMLA
-540 SYVINAAITRH
+540 SYVINAAATRH

-559 YLHTQTITYED
+559 YLQTQTISFED

-576 KQVTFD
+576 KQVSFD
-582 KVAIDIASDY
+582 QVAIDLASDY

-607 QAKLKDDENNQ
+607 SEKLAADENNA
-618 KLLQAL
+618 KLLHEL
-624 EIPTAQILCQME
+624 EIPTAEILCQME
-636 AEGILIKRPF
+636 ANGILIKRPF
-646 LNELSIRFDEEII
+646 LNELSQRFDEEII

-677 PKQLGEILFDK
+677 PKQLGEMLFEK
-688 LGVPGGKKTKSG
+688 LGVAGGKKTKSG
-700 QYSTSEAVL
+700 QYSTGEAVL
-709 SKIDHE
+709 SKINHP
-715 LVDIALEYRSLAKLK
+715 LVEIVLEYRGLSKLK
-730 NTYTDALDAVA
+730 STYTDALDNVA

-783 QAFIAPKGR
+783 QAFIAPEGR

-804 RLMAHFSGDA
+804 RLMAHFSGDE

-840 GVTPTERR
+840 EVSATERR

-866 AKQLQMSREEAQS
+866 AKQLQMSRGEAQD
-879 YIKLYFSRYPGVQQY
+879 YIDMYFERYPSVKDY
-894 MQDTRASAYE
+894 MINTRASAYE
-904 HGYIET
+904 KGYVET

-919 DITNSNRMVKQAAER
+919 DINHSNRMVKQGAER

-942 GSAADIIKLAMIAV
+942 GSAADLIKLAMIAV

-963 SAKMLL
+963 HAKMLL

-979 DEDKTDEISALIKQA
+979 DSDKVDSIRQLITDA
-994 MEEVLSTT
+994 MQDVLTTT
-1002 AKDMG
+1002 AVAKG
-1007 WDVDFAVPLVVE
+1007 WNVDFAVPLLVE
-1019 TDIGE
+1019 TDIGS

>member
-1 MTDLS
+1 MTDNDHNSHSPINPNTLPNF
-6 ATDHASTDTSHD
+6 ATMPNVATMDTSH
-18 AIDPNVLPK
+18 
-27 FSDMPDVALMDT
+27 
-39 AHVNKDTP
+39 VNKEQP

-65 PKTMMTT
+65 PKTMQNS
-72 QGLMT
+72 QGLVT

-109 FRHALSPEYKA
+109 FRHTMSEEYKA
-120 NRPKMDVELAQ
+120 NRPKMNVELAE

-137 RLVRALGI
+137 SLVVALGI

-157 IIGTLTQRAVAEGHH
+157 IIGTLAHRAVAEGHH
-172 VVISTGDKDMA
+172 VVISTGDKDMM
-183 QLVNDCVILE
+183 QLINDCVILE
-193 DSFTGKITDIQ
+193 DSFTGKVTDSA
-204 GVIDKFGIKPTQ
+204 GVVEKFGINPNQ
-216 MVDYL
+216 MIDFL

-236 IGKKTAAKLLN
+236 IGKKTAKDLLN
-247 EYESLGGIL
+247 EYGNIDNMLKNV
-256 ANAENIK
+256 ANIK
-263 GRAGKNLI
+263 GRAGKNLV
-271 EHADDIPMNSQLA
+271 EYADDIPFNAQLA
-284 TIVTDLDIGQDWE
+284 TIVTDLEIGQDWR
-297 DLRVNTDATA
+297 DLKINTDPCAH
-307 FIDELRDLYS
+307 IDELRALYS
-317 ELEFK
+317 ELEFR

-333 PANVQNDAQ
+333 PANA
-342 NGNDSIDN
+342 NGNGAQSVADSQAD
-350 SKAASE
+350 AE
-356 SQAQIAKTLQNQK
+356 SQAQIAKSLQSS
-369 QHAII
+369 II
-374 ENIKDS
+374 DNIKDS
-380 KGHDKAWHTVLDMLA
+380 KTHDKAWHTVLDEPA
-395 FESLLERLASAEHFV
+395 FDSLVTLLESAPHFV

-417 INWREADI
+417 VYWRQAEL
-425 VGLSFALQSHEA
+425 VGLSFAVKAHEA
-437 YYIPL
+437 YYVPL
-442 NHVAYVEPVKTKKTK
+442 TH
-457 AKKDADVE
+457 
-465 TPEDSLALEDAP
+465 SLEG
-477 VEDELI
+477 DELTT
-483 GKQLDRDSV
+483 KQLDRNMV
-492 LAKLKPILENPK
+492 LTRLKPILENPN

-515 AHVLSRYGIDLNIEP
+515 AHILSFYDIDLLGSIHAKPN
-530 KNWAMDTMLA
+530 NWAMDTMLA
-540 SYVINAAITRH
+540 SYVINAAATRH

-559 YLHTQTITYED
+559 YLQTQTISFED

-576 KQVTFD
+576 KQVSFD
-582 KVAIDIASDY
+582 QVAIDLASDY

-607 QAKLKDDENNQ
+607 SEKLAADENNA
-618 KLLQAL
+618 KLLHEL
-624 EIPTAQILCQME
+624 EIPTAEILCQME
-636 AEGILIKRPF
+636 ANGILIKRPF
-646 LNELSIRFDEEII
+646 LNELSKRFDEEIV

-666 EVAGEA
+666 EVAGEE

-677 PKQLGEILFDK
+677 PKQLGEMLFEK

-700 QYSTSEAVL
+700 QYSTGEAVL
-709 SKIDHE
+709 SKIDHP
-715 LVDIALEYRSLAKLK
+715 LVEIVLEYRGLSKLK
-730 NTYTDALDAVA
+730 STYTDALDNVA

-783 QAFIAPKGR
+783 QAFIAPEGR

-804 RLMAHFSGDA
+804 RLMAHFSGDE

-840 GVTPTERR
+840 EVSATERR

-866 AKQLQMSREEAQS
+866 AKQLQMSRGEAQD
-879 YIKLYFSRYPGVQQY
+879 YIDMYFERYPSVKDY
-894 MQDTRASAYE
+894 MINTRASAYE
-904 HGYIET
+904 KGYVET

-919 DITNSNRMVKQAAER
+919 DINHSNRMVKQGAER

-942 GSAADIIKLAMIAV
+942 GSAADLIKLAMIAV

-963 SAKMLL
+963 HAKMLL

-979 DEDKTDEISALIKQA
+979 DSDKVDNIRQLITDAMQDVLI
-994 MEEVLSTT
+994 TT
-1002 AKDMG
+1002 AVAKG
-1007 WDVDFAVPLVVE
+1007 WNVDFAVPLLVE
-1019 TDIGE
+1019 TDIGS

>member
-1 MTDLS
+1 MTDNDHNSHSPINPNTLPNFAS
-6 ATDHASTDTSHD
+6 MPNVATMDTSHVD
-18 AIDPNVLPK
+18 K
-27 FSDMPDVALMDT
+27 GQ
-39 AHVNKDTP
+39 P

-65 PKTMMTT
+65 PKTMENT

-109 FRHALSPEYKA
+109 FRHAMSEEYKA
-120 NRPKMDVELAQ
+120 NRPKMDVELAE

-137 RLVRALGI
+137 RLVTALGI

-157 IIGTLTQRAVAEGHH
+157 IIGTLAYRAVAEGHH
-172 VVISTGDKDMA
+172 VVISTGDKDMM
-183 QLVNDCVILE
+183 QLINDCVILE
-193 DSFTGKITDIQ
+193 DSFTGKITDSA
-204 GVIDKFGIKPTQ
+204 GVVEKFGINPNQ
-216 MVDYL
+216 MIDFL

-236 IGKKTAAKLLN
+236 IGKKTAKDLLN
-247 EYESLGGIL
+247 EYGDIDNMLKNV
-256 ANAENIK
+256 ADIK
-263 GRAGKNLI
+263 GRAGKNLV
-271 EHADDIPMNSQLA
+271 EYVDDIPMNAQLA
-284 TIVTDLDIGQDWE
+284 TIVTDLEIGQDWQ
-297 DLRVNTDATA
+297 DLKINTDPCAH
-307 FIDELRDLYS
+307 IDELRALYG

-333 PANVQNDAQ
+333 PANANEHGAQSIANSQADA
-342 NGNDSIDN
+342 
-350 SKAASE
+350 E
-356 SQAQIAKTLQNQK
+356 SQAQIAKSLQSST
-369 QHAII
+369 I

-380 KGHDKAWHTVLDMLA
+380 KNHDKAWHTILDEPA
-395 FESLLERLASAEHFV
+395 FDSLVKLLEAAPHFV

-417 INWREADI
+417 IYWRQAEI
-425 VGLSFALQSHEA
+425 VGLSFAVQAHEA

-442 NHVAYVEPVKTKKTK
+442 TH
-457 AKKDADVE
+457 
-465 TPEDSLALEDAP
+465 SLEG
-477 VEDELI
+477 DELI
-483 GKQLDRDSV
+483 AKQLDRDTV
-492 LAKLKPILENPK
+492 LARLKPILENSN

-515 AHVLSRYGIDLNIEP
+515 AHILSHYDIDLVGTIHSSPN
-530 KNWAMDTMLA
+530 NWAMDTMLA

-559 YLHTQTITYED
+559 YLHTQTISFED

-582 KVAIDIASDY
+582 QVAIDIASDY

-601 QLFELF
+601 QLFDLF
-607 QAKLKDDENNQ
+607 SKKLTEDKNNAQ
-618 KLLQAL
+618 LLHEL
-624 EIPTAQILCQME
+624 EIPTAEILCQME
-636 AEGILIKRPF
+636 ANGILIKRPF
-646 LNELSIRFDEEII
+646 LNELSKRFDEEII
-659 ALEKRAY
+659 ALEKCAY
-666 EVAGEA
+666 EVAGEE

-677 PKQLGEILFDK
+677 PKQLGEMLFEK

-700 QYSTSEAVL
+700 QYSTGEAVL
-709 SKIDHE
+709 SKIDHP
-715 LVDIALEYRSLAKLK
+715 LVDITLEYRGLSKLK
-730 NTYTDALDAVA
+730 STYTDALDNVA
-741 DSETDRVHTSYHQ
+741 DAETDRVHTSYHQ

-783 QAFIAPKGR
+783 QAFIAPEGR

-804 RLMAHFSGDA
+804 RLMAHFSGDE
-814 NLTRAFNEGLDI
+814 NLTSAFNDGLDI

-840 GVTPTERR
+840 EVSATERR

-866 AKQLQMSREEAQS
+866 AKQLQMSRGEAQD
-879 YIKLYFSRYPGVQQY
+879 YIDMYFERYPSVKDY
-894 MQDTRASAYE
+894 MINTRASAYE
-904 HGYIET
+904 KGYVET

-919 DITNSNRMVKQAAER
+919 DINHSNRMVKQGAER

-942 GSAADIIKLAMIAV
+942 GSAADLIKLAMIAV

-963 SAKMLL
+963 QAKMLL

-979 DEDKTDEISALIKQA
+979 DADKVDEIDLLITNA
-994 MEEVLSTT
+994 MQEVLTTT
-1002 AKDMG
+1002 AVEKG
-1007 WDVDFAVPLVVE
+1007 WNVDFAVPLLVE
-1019 TDIGE
+1019 TDKGQ

>member
-1 MTDLS
+1 MTD
-6 ATDHASTDTSHD
+6 DISTPTPDTTSDTSH
-18 AIDPNVLPK
+18 AALDPNVMPK
-27 FSDMPDVALMDT
+27 FSDMPNVAMMDT

-65 PKTMMTT
+65 PKSMMTT

-109 FRHALSPEYKA
+109 FRHAISPEYKA
-120 NRPKMDVELAQ
+120 NRPKMDHELAE

-193 DSFTGKITDIQ
+193 DSFTGKITDVQ
-204 GVIDKFGIKPTQ
+204 GVIEKFGIKPTQ

-221 TLMGDSSDGIKGVPG
+221 TLMGDASDGIKGVPG
-236 IGKKTAAKLLN
+236 IGKKTAEKLLN
-247 EYESLGGIL
+247 EYGSLGGIL
-256 ANAENIK
+256 ENAENIS

-284 TIVTDLDIGQDWE
+284 TIVTDLDIGQHWE
-297 DLRVNTDATA
+297 DLRVNTDPTE
-307 FIDELRDLYS
+307 FIAELRDLYT

-333 PANVQNDAQ
+333 PSNSQTI
-342 NGNDSIDN
+342 DS
-350 SKAASE
+350 SKAVNE

-369 QHAII
+369 QASII
-374 ENIKDS
+374 EHVKDS
-380 KGHDKAWHTVLDMLA
+380 KSHDKAWHTVLDMPA
-395 FESLLERLASAEHFV
+395 FESLVAKLASAEQFV

-417 INWREADI
+417 VYWRQAEL
-425 VGLSFALQSHEA
+425 VGLSFAVEAHEA
-437 YYIPL
+437 YYVPL
-442 NHVAYVEPVKTKKTK
+442 TH
-457 AKKDADVE
+457 
-465 TPEDSLALEDAP
+465 ALEG
-477 VEDELI
+477 DELVA
-483 GKQLDRDSV
+483 KQLDRDTV
-492 LAKLKPILENPK
+492 LQALKPILENPK
-504 IGKIGQHLKYD
+504 VGKIGQHLKYD
-515 AHVLSRYGIDLNIEP
+515 AHVLSKYDIDLNIAP
-530 KNWAMDTMLA
+530 NNWAMDTMLA

-559 YLHTQTITYED
+559 YLHTQTITFED

-576 KQVTFD
+576 KQVSFD
-582 KVAIDIASDY
+582 QVAIDIASDY
-592 ACEDADITY
+592 ACEDADITW

-607 QAKLKDDENNQ
+607 NNKLKDDATNSR
-618 KLLQAL
+618 LLHEL

-636 AEGILIKRPF
+636 SEGILIKRPF
-646 LNELSIRFDEEII
+646 LNELSKRFDEEII

-666 EVAGEA
+666 EVAGEE

-677 PKQLGEILFDK
+677 PKQLGEMLFDK
-688 LGVPGGKKTKSG
+688 LGVIGGKKTKSG
-700 QYSTSEAVL
+700 QYSTSESVL

-741 DSETDRVHTSYHQ
+741 DAETDRVHTSYHQ

-783 QAFIAPKGR
+783 QAFIAPEGR

-840 GVTPTERR
+840 DVSSTERR

-866 AKQLQMSREEAQS
+866 AKQLQMTREEAQS

-894 MQDTRASAYE
+894 MQDTRAGAYE

-919 DITNSNRMVKQAAER
+919 DINNSNRMVKQAAER

-979 DEDKTDEISALIKQA
+979 DADKADEISALIKQA
-994 MEEVLSTT
+994 MEEVLSHT

-1007 WDVDFAVPLVVE
+1007 WEVDFAVPLLVE
-1019 TDIGE
+1019 TDTGE

>member
-1 MTDLS
+1 MTDNDHNSHSPINPNTLPNFVTMPNV
-6 ATDHASTDTSHD
+6 ATMDTSH
-18 AIDPNVLPK
+18 
-27 FSDMPDVALMDT
+27 
-39 AHVNKDTP
+39 VNKEQP

-65 PKTMMTT
+65 PKTMQNS
-72 QGLMT
+72 QGLVT

-109 FRHALSPEYKA
+109 FRHAMSEEYKA
-120 NRPKMDVELAQ
+120 NRPKMDVELAE

-137 RLVRALGI
+137 SLVVALGI

-157 IIGTLTQRAVAEGHH
+157 IIGTLAHRAVAEGHH
-172 VVISTGDKDMA
+172 VVISTGDKDMM
-183 QLVNDCVILE
+183 QLINDCVILE
-193 DSFTGKITDIQ
+193 DSFTGKVTDSA
-204 GVIDKFGIKPTQ
+204 GVVEKFGINPNQ
-216 MVDYL
+216 MIDFL

-236 IGKKTAAKLLN
+236 IGKKTAKDLLN
-247 EYESLGGIL
+247 EYGNIDNMLKNV
-256 ANAENIK
+256 ANIK
-263 GRAGKNLI
+263 GRAGKNLV
-271 EHADDIPMNSQLA
+271 EYADDIPFNAQLA
-284 TIVTDLDIGQDWE
+284 TIVTDLEIGQDWR
-297 DLRVNTDATA
+297 DLKINTDPCAH
-307 FIDELRDLYS
+307 IDELRALYS

-333 PANVQNDAQ
+333 PANANENGAQSVADSQADA
-342 NGNDSIDN
+342 
-350 SKAASE
+350 E
-356 SQAQIAKTLQNQK
+356 SQAQIAKSLQSS
-369 QHAII
+369 II
-374 ENIKDS
+374 DNIKDS
-380 KGHDKAWHTVLDMLA
+380 KTHDKAWHTVLDEPA
-395 FESLLERLASAEHFV
+395 FDSLVTLLESAPHFV

-417 INWREADI
+417 VYWRQAEL
-425 VGLSFALQSHEA
+425 VGLSFAVKAHEA
-437 YYIPL
+437 YYVPL
-442 NHVAYVEPVKTKKTK
+442 TH
-457 AKKDADVE
+457 
-465 TPEDSLALEDAP
+465 SLEG
-477 VEDELI
+477 DELTT
-483 GKQLDRDSV
+483 KQLDRNMV
-492 LAKLKPILENPK
+492 LTRLKPILENPN

-515 AHVLSRYGIDLNIEP
+515 AHILSFYDIDLLGSIHAKPN
-530 KNWAMDTMLA
+530 NWAMDTMLA
-540 SYVINAAITRH
+540 SYVINAAATRH

-559 YLHTQTITYED
+559 YLHTQTISFED

-576 KQVTFD
+576 KQVSFD
-582 KVAIDIASDY
+582 QVAIDLASDY

-607 QAKLKDDENNQ
+607 SEKLAADENNA
-618 KLLQAL
+618 KLLHEL
-624 EIPTAQILCQME
+624 EIPTAEILCQME
-636 AEGILIKRPF
+636 ANGILIKRPF
-646 LNELSIRFDEEII
+646 LNELSKRFDEEII

-666 EVAGEA
+666 EVAGEE

-677 PKQLGEILFDK
+677 PKQLGEMLFEK

-700 QYSTSEAVL
+700 QYSTGEAVL
-709 SKIDHE
+709 SKINHP
-715 LVDIALEYRSLAKLK
+715 LVEIVLEYRGLSKLK
-730 NTYTDALDAVA
+730 STYTDALDNVA

-783 QAFIAPKGR
+783 QAFIAPEGR

-804 RLMAHFSGDA
+804 RLMAHFSGDV

-840 GVTPTERR
+840 AVSATERR

-866 AKQLQMSREEAQS
+866 AKQLQMSRGEAQD
-879 YIKLYFSRYPGVQQY
+879 YIDMYFERYPSVKDY
-894 MQDTRASAYE
+894 MINTRASAYE
-904 HGYIET
+904 KGYVET

-919 DITNSNRMVKQAAER
+919 DINHSNRMVKQGAER

-942 GSAADIIKLAMIAV
+942 GSAADLIKLAMIAV

-963 SAKMLL
+963 HAKMLL

-979 DEDKTDEISALIKQA
+979 DSDKVDSIRQLITDA
-994 MEEVLSTT
+994 MQDVLTTT
-1002 AKDMG
+1002 AVAKG
-1007 WDVDFAVPLVVE
+1007 WNVDFAVPLLVE
-1019 TDIGE
+1019 TDIGS